1 MACSV
6 RAECEYYAFPGLR
19 SEAHVNEP
27 NWPRVA
33 VLGAGAVGCYFGG
46 MLARAGAPV
55 TLIGRA
61 AHVEAMRRDGLRMQ
75 TLAFDERVH
84 VAAATEASAVA
95 GHDVVLCCVKSGDT
109 EAGAQAI
116 APYLAPGAVVVSLQN
131 GVDNPARIRPHV
143 AAEVLGTVVYVGC
156 ELAGPGHVRHTGR
169 GDLVIGGARG
179 SAAGARRAREVAAMF
194 ERAGVPCTVSADVDA
209 DLWVKL
215 IVNCAYNPL
224 SALARLQYGR
234 MLAQPEGP
242 ELMRAVVAE
251 AAAVARAEGVNL
263 PEDGLV
269 DKVLAVG
276 KAMPTQVSSTAQD
289 IGLGK
294 RTEIDALNG
303 HVARRGAALGV
314 PTPVNATLWRL
325 VKLLET
331 SVAPAP

>member
-1 MACSV
+1 MNDIS
-6 RAECEYYAFPGLR
+6 
-19 SEAHVNEP
+19 
-27 NWPRVA
+27 WPRIA
-33 VLGAGAVGCYFGG
+33 VFGAGAVGCYFGG

-61 AHVEAMRRDGLRMQ
+61 AHVEAMRRDGLRIEAL
-75 TLAFDERVH
+75 TFDENVR
-84 VAAATEASAVA
+84 VAAATDPSAVA
-95 GHDVVLCCVKSGDT
+95 GHDVVLFCVKSGDT

-116 APYLAPGAVVVSLQN
+116 APHLAPEAIVVSLQN

-143 AAEVLGTVVYVGC
+143 AVEVLGTVVYVGC
-156 ELAGPGHVRHTGR
+156 EMAGPGHVRHTGR

-179 SAAGARRAREVAAMF
+179 SAAGAQRAREVAALF
-194 ERAGVPCTVSADVDA
+194 ERAGVPCVVSADVDA
-209 DLWVKL
+209 DLWMKL

-242 ELMRAVVAE
+242 ELMRAVVDE
-251 AAAVARAEGVNL
+251 AIAVARAEGVNL
-263 PEDGLV
+263 PAIGIV

-276 KAMPTQVSSTAQD
+276 QAMPTQVSSTAQD
-289 IGLGK
+289 IRLGK

-314 PTPVNATLWRL
+314 PTPVNATLARL
-325 VKLLET
+325 VRLLEAAT
-331 SVAPAP
+331 ATTPR

>member
-1 MACSV
+1 M
-6 RAECEYYAFPGLR
+6 
-19 SEAHVNEP
+19 NDT

-33 VLGAGAVGCYFGG
+33 VLGAGAVGCFFGG

-55 TLIGRA
+55 TLIGRP
-61 AHVEAMRRDGLRMQ
+61 AHVEAMRRDGLRME
-75 TLAFDERVH
+75 TLKFDERVR
-84 VAAATEASAVA
+84 VGADTAASAVA
-95 GHDVVLCCVKSGDT
+95 GHDVVLVCVKSGDT
-109 EAGAQAI
+109 EAAAREI
-116 APYLAPGAVVVSLQN
+116 APHLKAEAVIVSLQN

-143 AAEVLGTVVYVGC
+143 AAEVLGAVVYVGC
-156 ELAGPGHVRHTGR
+156 EMAGPGHVRHTGR

-179 SAAGARRAREVAAMF
+179 SARGAERARDVAAMF
-194 ERAGVPCTVSADVDA
+194 ERAGVPCVVSADVDA

-215 IVNCAYNPL
+215 IVNCAYNPA
-224 SALARLQYGR
+224 SALARLPYGR

-242 ELMRAVVAE
+242 ELMRQVIEE
-251 AAAVARAEGVNL
+251 AIAVARAEGVNL
-263 PEDGLV
+263 PVEGLV

-289 IGLGK
+289 VGLGK

-331 SVAPAP
+331 ATSKAA